1 MAHALASRGDKVVAV
16 GESKNMAMRWLVHAQ
31 VFQLG
36 YPPPEGSSGQTHQY
50 LRGLEAHVRRGQ
62 LVFRTLAKLASE
74 GFRPDVVVAHP
85 GWGEALFLK
94 DVFAKARHIQYLEF
108 FYRAEG
114 ADVGFDPEFPVSADD
129 TARVRVKNAT
139 QLISFEAAD
148 GGISPTAWQKSR
160 YPADWQGRIAQIHDG
175 IDTDTV
181 RPYLNARV
189 VLKSDT
195 GNQILSVADEVVT
208 YVARNLEPYRGIHTF
223 LRSIPTILAKRPK
236 AHILI
241 VGGDDVSYGSAPP
254 DGNSYRARYLKE
266 WGGDVDTS
274 RVHFL
279 GRIAYAQYLQVLQ
292 ISTVHVYLTYPFV
305 LSWSM
310 LEAMSAGCVVV
321 GSNTAPVQEVIH
333 DGHNGFLV
341 DFFDASKL
349 AVRVAE
355 TIAARNEMTTIRT
368 EARAT
373 ILENYDLK
381 RLCLPQIL
389 DYLGSR
395 GGH

>member
-1 MAHALASRGDKVVAV
+1 
-16 GESKNMAMRWLVHAQ
+16 MRRPVHAH
-31 VFQLG
+31 VLQLG
-36 YPPPEGSSGQTHQY
+36 YPQPEGSSGQTHQY

-62 LVFRTLAKLASE
+62 LVFSTLAELANE

-160 YPADWQGRIAQIHDG
+160 YPADWQGRIAQLHDG

-181 RPYLNARV
+181 RPCLNACV
-189 VLKSDT
+189 VLKSDN
-195 GNQILSVADEVVT
+195 GDQMLSVADEVVT

-223 LRSIPTILAKRPK
+223 LRSVPAILAKRTK

-241 VGGDDVSYGSAPP
+241 VGGDDVSYGSKPP
-254 DGNSYRARYLKE
+254 YGSSYRARYLKE

-341 DFFDASKL
+341 DFFDASAL
-349 AVRVAE
+349 ALRVAE
-355 TIAARNEMTTIRT
+355 TIAARNEMITIRT
-368 EARAT
+368 AARAT
-373 ILENYDLK
+373 ILESYDLK
-381 RLCLPQIL
+381 RLCLPRML
-389 DYLGSR
+389 DYLGLR
-395 GGH
+395 GDH